1 MPTRV
6 KSHTAHRGSVRYR
19 VRAYIRMGPE
29 HTAAFRRRVAAIQRS
44 GGAAN
49 AYSVATRQFERE
61 GRKIFTR
68 TRRK

>member
-6 KSHTAHRGSVRYR
+6 RAHGARRGRTTYR
-19 VRAYIRMGPE
+19 VRSYVRAGPE

-61 GRKIFTR
+61 GRKIF
-68 TRRK
+68 RKHAR